1 MLLGLELLLTGS
13 KDWRQVLV
21 VLREDLG
28 LGEPLQPRACLVHFQ
43 VLGFLKFEEY
53 DCFSSNN
60 FKILC
65 QFPNRPHGGKEGT
78 NFFLTIKSFHLG
90 VLVPFWPQESSRKLP
105 TERLFDMDLLK
116 YEKAIVRDVHSG
128 VNFSLAQAP

>member
-53 DCFSSNN
+53 DCFSINN
-60 FKILC
+60 FKTLLLC
-65 QFPNRPHGGKEGT
+65 VNQIADLNECKEGT
-78 NFFLTIKSFHLG
+78 DFFSHHETL
-90 VLVPFWPQESSRKLP
+90 SSR
-105 TERLFDMDLLK
+105 RLGTFLAPRQLK
-116 YEKAIVRDVHSG
+116 ETTD
-128 VNFSLAQAP
+128 

>member
-53 DCFSSNN
+53 DWFSINN
-60 FKILC
+60 FKTLLLC
-65 QFPNRPHGGKEGT
+65 VHSPKSQTSMHCDGGKEGT
-78 NFFLTIKSFHLG
+78 NF
-90 VLVPFWPQESSRKLP
+90 
-105 TERLFDMDLLK
+105 LL
-116 YEKAIVRDVHSG
+116 
-128 VNFSLAQAP
+128 